1 MMSKQVSEES
11 SPLLADLGLAV
22 RDTKPFFAGAGKF
35 NTLTFFSQPV
45 GYSPAYRYHPFSFSF
60 RSNIADLLYFLA
72 YATTNLVG
80 SNNRGLAEIIARRP
94 SGRIRENLWPFNNS
108 CLKEVIM
115 ACQYPCIANVQ
126 RPSLCELVIVTTMK
140 CCSKTQ
146 KH

>member
-11 SPLLADLGLAV
+11 SPLLADLGLVV

-94 SGRIRENLWPFNNS
+94 SGGIRENLWPSNNS
-108 CLKEVIM
+108 YPKEVIT

-126 RPSLCELVIVTTMK
+126 RPSLCEPVIVTTMK
-140 CCSKTQ
+140 CCSKT
-146 KH
+146 